1 MKKWTILLLT
11 VLLLAGC
18 TRIDQTQPDRPR
30 VVTRIQASYHSD
42 TIKLQRTYTDAEK
55 MQAVLTYLRCL
66 DVSGPAESPPAD
78 GEMPQGHVRL
88 YYSDDTYKDY
98 YQRSDRYLQING
110 GPWQNISLDRGREFP
125 ILLGL
130 MESDQP

>member
-1 MKKWTILLLT
+1 LKKWTILLLT
-11 VLLLAGC
+11 ALLLAGC
-18 TRIDQTQPDRPR
+18 TRVDQTQPGRPR
-30 VVTRIQASYHSD
+30 VVTRIQASYNSG
-42 TIKLQRTYTDAEK
+42 TVKLQRTYTDAEK

-78 GEMPQGHVRL
+78 DEMPLGHVRL
-88 YYSDDTYKDY
+88 YYSDNTYKDY
-98 YQRSDRYLQING
+98 FQRSDRYLQING
-110 GPWQNISLDRGREFP
+110 GPWQNIPLDRGREFP